1 MGPIPRGG
9 GLRGS
14 AGLIFGA
21 FGADQVDHAEKPRVR
36 GFHRLREA
44 AIIRR
49 EHLVFAAP
57 VKVHRPHMSA
67 ATPRVLPRLSPL
79 RCTLAGVLSGTIA
92 LSPLPVLAADGSL
105 LTLRPEALNLAPAGG
120 AAPAATVATAA
131 STGNVVGLFRFGGDP
146 DAASSMRSQV
156 QIDLEGAGYVVKGVA
171 LDIDTAADKVKCKGG
186 PDECVGKVV
195 EWLTKGAKGKGGTT
209 YNFLVYGTWS
219 TDPARPGSLVIY
231 DVAQKKK
238 VREIAPAGTVDDLI
252 LPLALPRELAVSL
265 KEYQNPPPPVTEAE
279 TKILAELDEPSKTP
293 EELRAEADA
302 IKKAQESVD
311 TGMSE
316 AVDTSGVTVDLKKD
330 FKTYCRTGPRKPRVN
345 KDDPKD
351 LRPSCKLGPGFG
363 YFQARGWVALGL
375 TAGALV
381 TTGLF
386 YTLGMVARKPYKDA
400 NAKLE
405 ASGFDPLD
413 PTMST
418 QYTALAA
425 DVAAKGNT
433 MRKRFVGGDVALLA
447 TVLLGA
453 VLGIIIYQ
461 DRTDAKAFIRTEK
474 SLKAVSR
481 LKPANF
487 RGGPALSTT
496 MQGVT
501 FGFDF

>member
-1 MGPIPRGG
+1 M
-9 GLRGS
+9 
-14 AGLIFGA
+14 
-21 FGADQVDHAEKPRVR
+21 
-36 GFHRLREA
+36 REA

-57 VKVHRPHMSA
+57 VKVHRPHMPA
-67 ATPRVLPRLSPL
+67 VTPRVLPRLSSPRCVL
-79 RCTLAGVLSGTIA
+79 RCTLAGVLSGAIA
-92 LSPLPVLAADGSL
+92 LSPLPVLAAEGSL
-105 LTLRPEALNLAPAGG
+105 LTLRPEALNLAPAGA
-120 AAPAATVATAA
+120 AAPAPAAAA
-131 STGNVVGLFRFGGDP
+131 SAGKLIGLLRFGGDV

-156 QIDLEGAGYVVKGVA
+156 QIDLDALGYVVKGVP
-171 LDIDTAADKVKCKGG
+171 LDIDAAAVKAKCKGSA
-186 PDECVGKVV
+186 DDCVGKVAD
-195 EWLTKGAKGKGGTT
+195 WLMKGAKGKGATT
-209 YNFLVYGTWS
+209 YDFLVYGNWS
-219 TDPARPGSLVIY
+219 TDPGRPGTLVIY

-238 VREIAPAGTVDDLI
+238 VRELTPAGTVDDVI
-252 LPLALPRELAVSL
+252 LPLALPRELAASL
-265 KEYQNPPPPVTEAE
+265 KEYQNPPPPATEAE
-279 TKILAELDEPSKTP
+279 LKVVAELDEPSKTP
-293 EELRAEADA
+293 EELAAEARA
-302 IKKAQESVD
+302 IKDATDAVD
-311 TGMSE
+311 SGMGE
-316 AVDTSGVTVDLKKD
+316 AVDTSGITVDLKKD

-351 LRPSCKLGPGFG
+351 LRPACKLGPRFG
-363 YFQARGWVALGL
+363 YFQTRGWVALGL

-405 ASGFDPLD
+405 ASGFNPLD

-425 DVAAKGNT
+425 DVSAKGNT
-433 MRKRFVGGDVALLA
+433 MRRRFVGGDVALLA
-447 TVLLGA
+447 SVLLGA

-461 DRTDAKAFIRTEK
+461 DRTDAKEFIKTEK

-487 RGGPALSTT
+487 RGGPAISTT

>member
-1 MGPIPRGG
+1 M
-9 GLRGS
+9 
-14 AGLIFGA
+14 
-21 FGADQVDHAEKPRVR
+21 
-36 GFHRLREA
+36 REA

-57 VKVHRPHMSA
+57 VKVHRPHMPA
-67 ATPRVLPRLSPL
+67 VTPRVLPRLSSSRCVL
-79 RCTLAGVLSGTIA
+79 RCTLAGVLSGAIA

-120 AAPAATVATAA
+120 AAPAPAAPAVAPTTAPA
-131 STGNVVGLFRFGGDP
+131 GNVVGLMRFGGDA

-156 QIDLEGAGYVVKGVA
+156 QIDLEAAGYVVKGVA
-171 LDIDTAADKVKCKGG
+171 LDIDAAAGKVKCKGSA
-186 PDECVGKVV
+186 DDCVGKVA
-195 EWLTKGAKGKGGTT
+195 EWLMKGAKGKGGTT
-209 YNFLVYGTWS
+209 YNFLVYGSWS
-219 TDPARPGSLVIY
+219 TDPGKPGALVIY
-231 DVAQKKK
+231 DVSQKKK
-238 VREIAPAGTVDDLI
+238 VRELAPAGTVDDLI
-252 LPLALPRELAVSL
+252 LPLALPRELAAAL
-265 KEYQNPPPPVTEAE
+265 KKYQNPPPPATEAE
-279 TKILAELDEPSKTP
+279 LKVIAELDEPSKTP
-293 EELRAEADA
+293 EELAAETRAITDA
-302 IKKAQESVD
+302 QNAVD
-311 TGMSE
+311 TGMGE
-316 AVDTSGVTVDLKKD
+316 AVDTSGITVDLKKD
-330 FKTYCRTGPRKPRVN
+330 FKTYCRNGPRKPRVN

-351 LRPSCKLGPGFG
+351 LRPACKLGPAFG
-363 YFQARGWVALGL
+363 YFQTRGWVALGL

-447 TVLLGA
+447 SVLLGA

-461 DRTDAKAFIRTEK
+461 DRTDAKEFIKTEK

-487 RGGPALSTT
+487 RGGPAIGTT